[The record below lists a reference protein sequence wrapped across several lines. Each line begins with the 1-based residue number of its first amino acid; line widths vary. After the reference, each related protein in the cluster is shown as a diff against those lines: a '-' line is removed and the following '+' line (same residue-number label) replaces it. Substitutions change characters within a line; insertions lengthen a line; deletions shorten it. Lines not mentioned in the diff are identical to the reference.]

1 MAEFATFGQE
11 LYFEESLRAIES
23 FSDDIE
29 PDHLSAK
36 IASTLRQPSEATR
49 QRIASKIVQRC
60 FKSPDGR
67 SGSQAFLK
75 LVKSCK
81 SEFGRRDLI
90 YWRAARTDDIVS
102 ALAAEIFYPYFVLNM
117 LPKGYDEE
125 TFRMANTATLFAD
138 DRVISSD
145 FAVRYAKENWDFDS
159 ARTVTLAL
167 RIMKQ
172 AWILESVSVK
182 LGRRHVLGYYIQPHL
197 LQPEVFAYCLYE
209 EFLDHA
215 PTVSLDRIHNGDCVK
230 LFFVNRLHADS
241 MLRKLAGKKL
251 VEFRALPGGKHIRF
265 TCPDVDALVDRLVQD
280 PLLFHSVSG
289 GK

>member
-11 LYFEESLRAIES
+11 LYFEESIRAIES
-23 FSDDIE
+23 FFDDIE

-36 IASTLRQPSEATR
+36 IASTLQQPSEATR
-49 QRIASKIVQRC
+49 LRVASKIVQRC
-60 FKSPDGR
+60 FKTADGKSR
-67 SGSQAFLK
+67 SQAFLK

-81 SEFGRRDLI
+81 SESNQRDLL
-90 YWRAARTDDIVS
+90 YWRAARTDGIIA
-102 ALAAEIFYPYFVLNM
+102 ALAAEVFYPYFVLNT

-138 DRVISSD
+138 DKVISSD
-145 FAVRYAKENWDFDS
+145 FAVRYAKETWGFDS

-172 AWILESVSVK
+172 AWMLESVSVK
-182 LGRRHVLGYYIQPHL
+182 LGRRHVLGYYPQPHL

-209 EFLDHA
+209 EFMDHA

-230 LFFVNRLHADS
+230 LFFVSRLHADS
-241 MLRKLAGKKL
+241 LLRKLAGRKL
-251 VEFRALPGGKHIRF
+251 VEFKALPGGKHIRF
-265 TCPDVDALVDRLVQD
+265 MCPNLDALVYKLTQD
-280 PLLFHSVSG
+280 SM
-289 GK
+289 

>member
-11 LYFEESLRAIES
+11 LYFEESIRAIES

-36 IASTLRQPSEATR
+36 IASTLQQPSDATR
-49 QRIASKIVQRC
+49 LRIASKIVQRC
-60 FKSPDGR
+60 FKSPDGKSR
-67 SGSQAFLK
+67 SQAFLK
-75 LVKSCK
+75 LVRSSK
-81 SEFGRRDLI
+81 SESSRRDLI
-90 YWRAARTDDIVS
+90 YWRAARTDGIIA
-102 ALAAEIFYPYFVLNM
+102 ALAAEVFYPYFVLNV

-125 TFRMANTATLFAD
+125 AFRMANTATLFAD
-138 DRVISSD
+138 DKVISSD
-145 FAVRYAKENWDFDS
+145 FAVRYAKKNWGFDS

-172 AWILESVSVK
+172 AWILESVSVT
-182 LGRRHVLGYYIQPHL
+182 LGRKHVLGYYTQPHL

-209 EFLDHA
+209 EFLDHS
-215 PTVSLDRIHNGDCVK
+215 PTVSLDRIQNGDCVK

-251 VEFRALPGGKHIRF
+251 VEFKALPGGKHIRF
-265 TCPDVDALVDRLVQD
+265 MCPNLDALVDKLTQD
-280 PLLFHSVSG
+280 SMSG